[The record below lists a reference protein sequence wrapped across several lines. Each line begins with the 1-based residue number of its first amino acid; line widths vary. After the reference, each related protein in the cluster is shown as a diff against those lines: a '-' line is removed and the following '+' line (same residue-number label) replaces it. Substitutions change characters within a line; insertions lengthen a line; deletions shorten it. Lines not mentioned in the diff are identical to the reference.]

1 MRSPPPPARA
11 TALLL
16 VALTT
21 LPVAAAAQFGYFG
34 QNKVQYRRFDWRV
47 LRSDHVDLYFYPEEE
62 ELGRVALG
70 YAEESYGVLARRFNH
85 AVRRRIPL
93 IIYASHTDFEQ
104 TNILPF
110 VPPEGLLGVTEFL
123 KRRVTLPFTGSYTDF
138 RHTLRHELVHVF
150 QLSLETEVFARYPR
164 LHHATLPLWHTEGLA
179 EYYSAG
185 EDSRDEMIL
194 RDLTISGDLPMLG
207 QLTYAYRGIVYPL
220 GGGVHPQLAERHRGG
235 RNPELYRQLW
245 EDPTFAGG
253 LAGGFGRTP

>member
-1 MRSPPPPARA
+1 MRSPPLPVIRTA
-11 TALLL
+11 ALLL
-16 VALTT
+16 VALTA
-21 LPVAAAAQFGYFG
+21 LPVAATAQFGSFG
-34 QNKVQYRRFDWRV
+34 QNKVQYRRFDWRFFPTEH
-47 LRSDHVDLYFYPEEE
+47 LDLVFSPAEEQR
-62 ELGRVALG
+62 GPGAFG

-164 LHHATLPLWHTEGLA
+164 LHHATLPLWYTEGLA
-179 EYYSAG
+179 EFFSAG

-194 RDLTISGDLPMLG
+194 RDLTVAGRLPGLG
-207 QLTYAYRGIVYPL
+207 
-220 GGGVHPQLAERHRGG
+220 
-235 RNPELYRQLW
+235 
-245 EDPTFAGG
+245 
-253 LAGGFGRTP
+253 